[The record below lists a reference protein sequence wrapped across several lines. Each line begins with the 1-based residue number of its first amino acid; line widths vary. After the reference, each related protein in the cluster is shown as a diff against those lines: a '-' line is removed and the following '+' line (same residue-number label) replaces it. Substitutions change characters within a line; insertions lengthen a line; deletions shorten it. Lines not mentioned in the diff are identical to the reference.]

1 MYHKTAQQLSKELIV
16 IPDPRMDHAAEAA
29 KLVVLE
35 FGPIEIIDNFVKAHI
50 AVGKIIETIPENN
63 TEGISSCLAVMAFI
77 EEVLAKAIIGEDRV
91 TIIKIK

>member
-1 MYHKTAQQLSKELIV
+1 MYHKTAQQLSRELIV

-50 AVGKIIETIPENN
+50 AVGKIIETIPPNIIV
-63 TEGISSCLAVMAFI
+63 GIPKI
-77 EEVLAKAIIGEDRV
+77 AKSE
-91 TIIKIK
+91 KIKLIESVTREK